1 MRVKFCRP
9 ESWDFLGLWSMGLD
23 VPKTNLVVINSSPST
38 AWEFSQEVNFVPMG
52 KIYWK
57 ARNLQDADELEEM
70 LDSKAADIRYEI
82 EELRDLGQI
91 PKITFLRHNSE
102 ALPIPSA
109 KEIEE
114 LLTRQK
120 DNSESLDSEEESENE
135 QSVVDEDDKEVGAA
149 SKVVKNT
156 TISVNDS
163 ESESE
168 T

>member
-1 MRVKFCRP
+1 M
-9 ESWDFLGLWSMGLD
+9 
-23 VPKTNLVVINSSPST
+23 
-38 AWEFSQEVNFVPMG
+38 
-52 KIYWK
+52 
-57 ARNLQDADELEEM
+57 QDTDELEEI

-120 DNSESLDSEEESENE
+120 DNSESLAITSLATVS
-135 QSVVDEDDKEVGAA
+135 Q
-149 SKVVKNT
+149 T
-156 TISVNDS
+156 
-163 ESESE
+163 
-168 T
+168 